1 MMAYESI
8 SCFLLTRN
16 FEDVYNSKVYVSMFT
31 GVSVYMYIF
40 RKDKYRFSQDVEQRL
55 QGI

>member
-1 MMAYESI
+1 MSYESI

-40 RKDKYRFSQDVEQRL
+40 RKDKYRFSQDIEQRL